1 MATLSRMVACPCLAV
16 VLTACA
22 AEPSPAATS
31 MPTPLSTATTQV
43 PLSSPAATAT
53 LPGVANTPTPVQ
65 PAPTVAC
72 PAVTQALTEGPYFKN
87 GAPERTS
94 LSEEGVT
101 GTKLV
106 ISGRVLTRTCQ
117 PVADARLEFW
127 QADAQGAYD
136 NSGYRLRGYQ
146 MSAAD
151 GSYHLE
157 TIVPGLYPGRTRH
170 IHFKVIAAKRATL
183 VSQLFFPNEPGNAT
197 DGICETSLVLPVE
210 DTADGKTAVMD
221 YILDIG

>member
-1 MATLSRMVACPCLAV
+1 MPTSPLLSRIVACLALAV
-16 VLTACA
+16 AFAACS
-22 AEPSPAATS
+22 AEPSSTAS
-31 MPTPLSTATTQV
+31 STATPSAVTTT
-43 PLSSPAATAT
+43 ATAT
-53 LPGVANTPTPVQ
+53 APVAASTATPISPTPTG
-65 PAPTVAC
+65 AC
-72 PAVTQALTEGPYFKN
+72 PAVTRALTEGPYFKA
-87 GAPERTS
+87 GAPERRS
-94 LSEEGVT
+94 LIEAGVT

-106 ISGRVLTRTCQ
+106 ITGRVLTRSCE

-127 QADAQGAYD
+127 QADAQGSYD
-136 NSGYRLRGYQ
+136 NSGFRLRGYQ
-146 MSAAD
+146 MSGAD

-197 DGICETSLVLPVE
+197 DGIFETSLVLPVQ